1 MEKNRDGQSQRAENR
16 ENQRRERV
24 IRKKMQVREKVGK
37 PRNTMFFQ

>member
-1 MEKNRDGQSQRAENR
+1 MKKNRDGQSQRAENR

-37 PRNTMFFQ
+37 SRNTMFFQ